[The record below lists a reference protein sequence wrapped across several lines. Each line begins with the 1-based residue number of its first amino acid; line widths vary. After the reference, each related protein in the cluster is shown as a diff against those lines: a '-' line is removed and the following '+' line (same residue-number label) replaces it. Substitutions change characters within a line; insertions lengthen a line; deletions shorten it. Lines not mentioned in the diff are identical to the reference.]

1 MHFPWQKHSTRSR
14 KKCYE
19 LSLENL
25 DAQRNSPPS
34 SDCFMMTWLEKCC
47 RTANPLKDLISRM
60 EWDKDACLLRCN
72 STYTSLKCYSLPYLG
87 IYILD
92 RLDGSLIDLSCLTA
106 KTKTLK
112 RLLIE
117 ALFADDS
124 TLMAHIGT
132 PFTGN
137 CRHIIWS
144 CNDVWPN
151 DQSQQDRD
159 PTPACTRD
167 PSSTALYH
175 NRWHSAKDR
184 RVIQI
189 PGEYFSNDGTLD
201 REITA
206 RIQKADF
213 VPSRVRTK
221 VLQHRSIYLSTKL
234 KVYNAIFLPSILYGS
249 ESCTLYRKYFIVLT

>member
-34 SDCFMMTWLEKCC
+34 SDCSMMTWLEKCC
-47 RTANPLKDLISRM
+47 RTAYPLKDLISRM

-124 TLMAHIGT
+124 TLMAHIELHLQVIVGT
-132 PFTGN
+132 LYEAVTTFGLTISLSKTEILLQPAQGTHPQQPCIIIDDTQLKIVESFKYLGSTSPMMELWTGKSRQGFRKQTLYQAEFVPRSYSTEVSI
-137 CRHIIWS
+137 CL
-144 CNDVWPN
+144 
-151 DQSQQDRD
+151 
-159 PTPACTRD
+159 
-167 PSSTALYH
+167 PSSRSTTQYFFHQYCTAL
-175 NRWHSAKDR
+175 NLA
-184 RVIQI
+184 
-189 PGEYFSNDGTLD
+189 
-201 REITA
+201 
-206 RIQKADF
+206 
-213 VPSRVRTK
+213 
-221 VLQHRSIYLSTKL
+221 LST
-234 KVYNAIFLPSILYGS
+234 AS
-249 ESCTLYRKYFIVLT
+249 TL